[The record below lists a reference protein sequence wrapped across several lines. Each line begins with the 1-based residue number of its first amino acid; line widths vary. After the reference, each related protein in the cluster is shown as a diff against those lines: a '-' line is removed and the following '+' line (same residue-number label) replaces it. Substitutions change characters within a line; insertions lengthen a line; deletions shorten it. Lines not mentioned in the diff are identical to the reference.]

1 MINPYKLG
9 FFILATLLS
18 IVAFMVNLNSPDGFT
33 RNLILFVMY
42 VILVLAGLYDLGKDD
57 ISDNKDTEKK
67 DEYES

>member
-1 MINPYKLG
+1 
-9 FFILATLLS
+9 
-18 IVAFMVNLNSPDGFT
+18 VAFTVNLNDSEGFKW
-33 RNLILFVMY
+33 NLILFVMY

>member
-18 IVAFMVNLNSPDGFT
+18 IVAFTVNLNDSEGFKW
-33 RNLILFVMY
+33 NLILFVMY
-42 VILVLAGLYDLGKDD
+42 VILVLVGLYDLGKDD

-67 DEYES
+67 D